1 MENDKLTSFGNS
13 FQSKIIS
20 SLLVKK
26 TFLQTISDILQQ
38 EYFDSDANKWLVK
51 KILDYFYE
59 YKTSPTLEVIKV
71 KINDVEDEVLKTSI
85 VDKLKDAW
93 NVRESSDLDFVQ
105 KETIKFCKNQK
116 LKNAIIDSVVLLENQ
131 EYDEIKK
138 KVDEAM
144 SAGSERDLGHD
155 YLVSLEERLSKSARE
170 TVECGWGEI
179 DEIMDGGLGGGEL
192 GVIVAP
198 AGIGKSWALQCIG
211 AECLK
216 RNKTVVHY
224 SLELNENYVGL
235 RYDTIFT
242 GITTSNIKYYKDDV
256 KKKLEKLPG
265 KLMIKYYP
273 TKSASVQTLGSHLK
287 QLELQEIKP
296 DIVLVD
302 YADILMGVGK
312 EKRFVLE
319 SIYEDLRALAGEMDL
334 PIWTASQAN
343 RSSLEEE
350 VIDATKVSESY
361 SKIMIADFVM
371 SMSRKV
377 EDKVSKTARFH
388 IIKNRFGID
397 GITFPSKM
405 DTELG
410 KIDIYKSTSKHGV
423 QQQKKMDNSEEFLR
437 KTLADKLKIHEKE
450 VEGFE

>member
-1 MENDKLTSFGNS
+1 M
-13 FQSKIIS
+13 
-20 SLLVKK
+20 
-26 TFLQTISDILQQ
+26 
-38 EYFDSDANKWLVK
+38 
-51 KILDYFYE
+51 
-59 YKTSPTLEVIKV
+59 
-71 KINDVEDEVLKTSI
+71 
-85 VDKLKDAW
+85 
-93 NVRESSDLDFVQ
+93 R
-105 KETIKFCKNQK
+105 
-116 LKNAIIDSVVLLENQ
+116 
-131 EYDEIKK
+131 
-138 KVDEAM
+138 
-144 SAGSERDLGHD
+144 AGTERDIGHD
-155 YLVSLEERLSKSARE
+155 YLVSLDERLSKSARD

-211 AECLK
+211 AHNLRK
-216 RNKTVVHY
+216 GRTVVHY

-242 GITTSNIKYYKDDV
+242 GITTSNIKYYVEDV
-256 KKKLEKLPG
+256 KKKLKKLPG
-265 KLMIKYYP
+265 KLMIKYWP
-273 TKSASVQTLGSHLK
+273 TKAASVQTLASHLK

-302 YADILMGVGK
+302 YADILMGFGK

-319 SIYEDLRALAGEMDL
+319 SIYEDLRALAGEANI

-350 VIDATKVSESY
+350 IIDATKVSEAY
-361 SKIMIADFVM
+361 SKIMIADFVI

-377 EDKVSKTARFH
+377 EDKVGKTARFH
-388 IIKNRFGID
+388 IIKNRFGVD

-410 KIDIYKSTSKHGV
+410 KIDIYKSTSKQGI

-437 KTLADKLKIHEKE
+437 KTLADKLKIHQKE

>member
-1 MENDKLTSFGNS
+1 MENEKLTSFGNS
-13 FQSKIIS
+13 FQSKVIS
-20 SLLVKK
+20 SLITKK
-26 TFLQTISDILQQ
+26 TFIQTISDILQQ

-51 KILDYFYE
+51 NIIDYFYE
-59 YKTSPTLEVIKV
+59 FKTSPTLEVLKI
-71 KINDVEDEVLKTSI
+71 KINDVEDEVLNTSI

-93 NVRESSDLDFVQ
+93 NFRESTDLEFVQ

-131 EYDEIKK
+131 DYDEIKK
-138 KVDEAM
+138 KVDDAM
-144 SAGSERDLGHD
+144 RAGTERDIGHD
-155 YLVSLEERLSKSARE
+155 YLVSLDERLSKSARD
-170 TVECGWGEI
+170 TVECGWSEI

-211 AECLK
+211 AHNLRK
-216 RNKTVVHY
+216 GKTVVHY

-242 GITTSNIKYYKDDV
+242 GITTSNIKYYVEDV
-256 KKKLEKLPG
+256 KKKLLKLPG

-273 TKSASVQTLGSHLK
+273 TKSASVQTIGSHLK
-287 QLELQEIKP
+287 QLELQEITP

-319 SIYEDLRALAGEMDL
+319 SIYEDLRGLAGEMDI

-343 RSSLEEE
+343 RSALEEE
-350 VIDATKVSESY
+350 VIDATKVSEAY
-361 SKIMIADFVM
+361 SKIMIADFVI

-377 EDKVSKTARFH
+377 EDKVGKTARFH
-388 IIKNRFGID
+388 IIKNRFGVD

-410 KIDIYKSTSKHGV
+410 KIDIYKSTSKQGI
-423 QQQKKMDNSEEFLR
+423 QQQKKMNNSEEFLR
-437 KTLADKLKIHEKE
+437 KTLADKLKIHQKE

>member
-71 KINDVEDEVLKTSI
+71 KINDVEDEILKASI
-85 VDKLKDAW
+85 IDKLKDAW
-93 NVRESSDLDFVQ
+93 NVRESSDLEFVQ

-138 KVDEAM
+138 KIDEAM
-144 SAGSERDLGHD
+144 AAGSERDLGHD
-155 YLVSLEERLSKSARE
+155 YLVSLDERLSKSARD
-170 TVECGWGEI
+170 TVKSGWGEI

-211 AECLK
+211 AACLK

-224 SLELNENYVGL
+224 SMELNENYVGL
-235 RYDTIFT
+235 W
-242 GITTSNIKYYKDDV
+242 G
-256 KKKLEKLPG
+256 
-265 KLMIKYYP
+265 
-273 TKSASVQTLGSHLK
+273 
-287 QLELQEIKP
+287 
-296 DIVLVD
+296 
-302 YADILMGVGK
+302 
-312 EKRFVLE
+312 
-319 SIYEDLRALAGEMDL
+319 
-334 PIWTASQAN
+334 
-343 RSSLEEE
+343 
-350 VIDATKVSESY
+350 SES
-361 SKIMIADFVM
+361 
-371 SMSRKV
+371 
-377 EDKVSKTARFH
+377 
-388 IIKNRFGID
+388 
-397 GITFPSKM
+397 
-405 DTELG
+405 
-410 KIDIYKSTSKHGV
+410 
-423 QQQKKMDNSEEFLR
+423 
-437 KTLADKLKIHEKE
+437 
-450 VEGFE
+450 

>member
-1 MENDKLTSFGNS
+1 MSETLTQFGTS
-13 FQSKIIS
+13 FQSKIIA
-20 SLLVKK
+20 SLLGDIK
-26 TFLQTISDILQQ
+26 FLQTINDIL
-38 EYFDSDANKWLVK
+38 EPNMFDSDSNKWLIK
-51 KILDYFYE
+51 QIRNYYYE
-59 YKTSPTLEVIKV
+59 YKKQPTLEVLKV
-71 KINDVEDEVLKTSI
+71 KLENIDNDVLKTGV
-85 VDKLKDAW
+85 VDKLRDVWK
-93 NVRESSDLDFVQ
+93 NIESTDLEFVQ

-116 LKNAIIDSVVLLENQ
+116 LKNAIVDSVVLLENQ
-131 EYDEIKK
+131 DYDEIKK
-138 KVDEAM
+138 LVDEAM
-144 SAGSERDLGHD
+144 SAGTERDVGHD
-155 YLVSLEERLSKSARE
+155 YLVSLEERLTKSARDV
-170 TVECGWGEI
+170 VESGWNEI
-179 DEIMDGGLGGGEL
+179 DDIMDGGLGGGEL

-211 AECLK
+211 ANGLK
-216 RNKTVVHY
+216 KGKTIVHY

-235 RYDTIFT
+235 RYDTIFS

-265 KLMIKYYP
+265 KLIIKYYP

-287 QLELQEIKP
+287 QLELQQIKP
-296 DIVLVD
+296 DMVLVD

-319 SIYEDLRALAGEMDL
+319 SIYEDLRALAGEFNL

-377 EDKVSKTARFH
+377 EDKVGKTARFH
-388 IIKNRFGID
+388 IIKNRFGVD

-410 KIDIYKSTSKHGV
+410 KIDIYKSTSKQGV

-437 KTLADKLKIHEKE
+437 KTLAEKLQIHQKE
-450 VEGFE
+450 VDGFE

>member
-1 MENDKLTSFGNS
+1 MENEKLTSFGNS
-13 FQSKIIS
+13 FQSKIIA

-51 KILDYFYE
+51 TIISYFYE
-59 YKTSPTLEVIKV
+59 FKTSPTLEVIKV
-71 KINDVEDEVLKTSI
+71 KINEVEDDILKTSI
-85 VDKLKDAW
+85 IDKLKDAW
-93 NVRESSDLDFVQ
+93 NHRESTDLEFTQ

-131 EYDEIKK
+131 DYDEIKK

-144 SAGSERDLGHD
+144 SAGTERD
-155 YLVSLEERLSKSARE
+155 V
-170 TVECGWGEI
+170 VESGWSEI
-179 DEIMDGGLGGGEL
+179 DDIMDGGLGGGEL

-211 AECLK
+211 ANGLK
-216 RNKTVVHY
+216 KGKTIVHY

-235 RYDTIFT
+235 RYDTIFS

-273 TKSASVQTLGSHLK
+273 TKSASVQTLSSHLK
-287 QLELQEIKP
+287 QLELQQIKP

-319 SIYEDLRALAGEMDL
+319 SIYEDLRALAGEFNL

-377 EDKVSKTARFH
+377 EDKVGKTARFH
-388 IIKNRFGID
+388 IIKNRFGVD

-410 KIDIYKSTSKHGV
+410 KIDIYKSTSKQGV

-437 KTLADKLKIHEKE
+437 KTLAEKLQIHQKE
-450 VEGFE
+450 VDGFE

>member
-1 MENDKLTSFGNS
+1 MENDKLTRFGNS
-13 FQSKIIS
+13 FQSKVIS
-20 SLLVKK
+20 SLITKK

-51 KILDYFYE
+51 NIIDYFYE
-59 YKTSPTLEVIKV
+59 FKTSPTLEVLKI
-71 KINDVEDEVLKTSI
+71 KINDVEDEVLNISI

-93 NVRESSDLDFVQ
+93 NFRESTDLEFVQ

-131 EYDEIKK
+131 NYDEIKK
-138 KVDEAM
+138 KIDDAM
-144 SAGSERDLGHD
+144 RAGTERDIGHD
-155 YLVSLEERLSKSARE
+155 YLVSLDERLSKSARD

-179 DEIMDGGLGGGEL
+179 DEIMDGGLGKGEL

-211 AECLK
+211 AHNLRK
-216 RNKTVVHY
+216 GRTVVHY

-242 GITTSNIKYYKDDV
+242 GITTSNIKYYVEDV
-256 KKKLEKLPG
+256 KKKLKKLPG
-265 KLMIKYYP
+265 KLIIKYYP
-273 TKSASVQTLGSHLK
+273 TKAASVQTLASHLK
-287 QLELQEIKP
+287 QLELQEINP

-302 YADILMGVGK
+302 YADILMGYGK

-319 SIYEDLRALAGEMDL
+319 SIYEDLRALAGEANI

-350 VIDATKVSESY
+350 IIDATKVSEAY
-361 SKIMIADFVM
+361 SKIMIADFVI
-371 SMSRKV
+371 SMSRKI
-377 EDKVSKTARFH
+377 EDKVGKTARFH

-410 KIDIYKSTSKHGV
+410 KIEIYKSTSKQGI

-437 KTLADKLKIHEKE
+437 KTLADKLKIHQKE

>member
-1 MENDKLTSFGNS
+1 MENEKLTSFGNS
-13 FQSKIIS
+13 FQSKVIS
-20 SLLVKK
+20 SLITKK
-26 TFLQTISDILQQ
+26 TFIQTISDILQQ

-51 KILDYFYE
+51 KTLDYFYE
-59 YKTSPTLEVIKV
+59 YKTSPTLEVLKI
-71 KINDVEDEVLKTSI
+71 KINDVEDEVLNTSI

-93 NVRESSDLDFVQ
+93 NFRESTDLEFVQ

-131 EYDEIKK
+131 DYDGIKK
-138 KVDEAM
+138 KVDDAM
-144 SAGSERDLGHD
+144 RAGTERDIGHD
-155 YLVSLEERLSKSARE
+155 YLVSLDERLSKSARD
-170 TVECGWGEI
+170 TVECGWSEI

-211 AECLK
+211 AHNLRK
-216 RNKTVVHY
+216 GRTVVHY

-242 GITTSNIKYYKDDV
+242 GITTSNIKYYVEDV
-256 KKKLEKLPG
+256 KKKLKKLPG
-265 KLMIKYYP
+265 KLMIKYWP
-273 TKSASVQTLGSHLK
+273 TKAASVQTLASHLK
-287 QLELQEIKP
+287 QLELQEITP

-319 SIYEDLRALAGEMDL
+319 SIYEDLRGLAGEMDI

-343 RSSLEEE
+343 RSALEEE
-350 VIDATKVSESY
+350 VIDATKVSEAY
-361 SKIMIADFVM
+361 SKIMIADFVI

-377 EDKVSKTARFH
+377 EDKVGKTARFH
-388 IIKNRFGID
+388 IIKNRFGVD

-410 KIDIYKSTSKHGV
+410 KIDIYKSTSKQGI

-437 KTLADKLKIHEKE
+437 KTLADKLKIHQKE

>member
-1 MENDKLTSFGNS
+1 MENEKLTSFGNS
-13 FQSKIIS
+13 FQSKVIS
-20 SLLVKK
+20 SLITKK
-26 TFLQTISDILQQ
+26 TFIQTISDILQQ

-51 KILDYFYE
+51 NIIDYFYE
-59 YKTSPTLEVIKV
+59 FKASPTLEVLKI
-71 KINDVEDEVLKTSI
+71 KINDVEDEVLNTSI

-93 NVRESSDLDFVQ
+93 NFRESTDLEFVQ

-131 EYDEIKK
+131 DYDEIKK
-138 KVDEAM
+138 KIDDAM
-144 SAGSERDLGHD
+144 RAGTERDIGHD
-155 YLVSLEERLSKSARE
+155 YLVSLDERLSKSARD
-170 TVECGWGEI
+170 TVECGWSEI

-211 AECLK
+211 AHNLRK
-216 RNKTVVHY
+216 GKTVVHY

-242 GITTSNIKYYKDDV
+242 GITTSNIKYYVEDV
-256 KKKLEKLPG
+256 KKKLRKLPG

-273 TKSASVQTLGSHLK
+273 TKSASVQTIGSHLK
-287 QLELQEIKP
+287 QLELQEITP

-319 SIYEDLRALAGEMDL
+319 SIYEDLRGLAGEMDI

-343 RSSLEEE
+343 RSALEEE
-350 VIDATKVSESY
+350 VIDATKVSEAY
-361 SKIMIADFVM
+361 SKIMIADFVI

-377 EDKVSKTARFH
+377 EDKVGKTARFH
-388 IIKNRFGID
+388 IIKNRFGVD

-410 KIDIYKSTSKHGV
+410 KIDIYKSTSKQGI
-423 QQQKKMDNSEEFLR
+423 QQQKKMNNSEEFLR
-437 KTLADKLKIHEKE
+437 KTLADKLKIHQKE

>member
-1 MENDKLTSFGNS
+1 MVKN
-13 FQSKIIS
+13 II
-20 SLLVKK
+20 
-26 TFLQTISDILQQ
+26 
-38 EYFDSDANKWLVK
+38 
-51 KILDYFYE
+51 DYFYE
-59 YKTSPTLEVIKV
+59 FKTSPTLEVLKI
-71 KINDVEDEVLKTSI
+71 KINDVEDEVLNTSI

-93 NVRESSDLDFVQ
+93 NFRESTDLEFVQ

-131 EYDEIKK
+131 DYDGIKK
-138 KVDEAM
+138 KVDDAM
-144 SAGSERDLGHD
+144 RAGTERDIGHD
-155 YLVSLEERLSKSARE
+155 YLVSLDERLSKSARD
-170 TVECGWGEI
+170 TVECGWSEI

-211 AECLK
+211 AHNLRK
-216 RNKTVVHY
+216 GRTVVHY

-242 GITTSNIKYYKDDV
+242 GITTSNIKYYVEDV
-256 KKKLEKLPG
+256 KKKLKKLPG
-265 KLMIKYYP
+265 KLMIKYWP
-273 TKSASVQTLGSHLK
+273 TKAASVQTLASHLK
-287 QLELQEIKP
+287 QLELQEITP

-319 SIYEDLRALAGEMDL
+319 SIYEDLRGLAGEMDI

-343 RSSLEEE
+343 RSALEEE
-350 VIDATKVSESY
+350 VIDATKVSEAY
-361 SKIMIADFVM
+361 SKIMIADFVI

-377 EDKVSKTARFH
+377 EDKVGKTARFH
-388 IIKNRFGID
+388 IIKNRFGVD

-410 KIDIYKSTSKHGV
+410 KIDIYKSTSKQGI

-437 KTLADKLKIHEKE
+437 KTLADKLKIHQKE